1 VTAAGDELRA
11 LLVAA
16 LDEKLGQLGKMA
28 GHLAYTRDGLAPLFP
43 LATLDG
49 LSASDLERLAALKG
63 RFGEMQDH
71 LGAAMKLVAR
81 MENVDAAVFTYVLSL
96 MERVGVI
103 PSLGSWELV
112 RDLRNKAAHA
122 YDDDPERQAGI
133 YNDILDQTPFLFRTL
148 NALKSFS
155 EQTYSKDR

>member
-1 VTAAGDELRA
+1 VSTEGDELRA
-11 LLVAA
+11 LLISA

-28 GHLAYTRDGLAPLFP
+28 GHLAYTMDGVSPLFP
-43 LATLDG
+43 RATLKG
-49 LSASDLERLAALKG
+49 LPASDLERLAALKG

-81 MENVDAAVFTYVLSL
+81 IENVDAAVFTYVLSL
-96 MERVGVI
+96 MERIGAI

-122 YDDDPERQAGI
+122 YDDDSARQAQI
-133 YNDILDQTPFLFRTL
+133 YNDILDQTSFLFHTL
-148 NALKSFS
+148 DALKSFS
-155 EQTYSKDR
+155 EQTYAKDR